1 MNKEKI
7 DDMDYYEKYLL
18 NATKEELQKA
28 LDEERRKNNVHEE
41 TIRILQE
48 QLDDLIETLEVAKAA

>member
-18 NATKEELQKA
+18 NATKEERDCYIK
-28 LDEERRKNNVHEE
+28 RTSRFS
-41 TIRILQE
+41 
-48 QLDDLIETLEVAKAA
+48 

>member
-48 QLDDLIETLEVAKAA
+48 QLDDLIETGIAI

>member
-18 NATKEELQKA
+18 NATKEERDCYIKEHPDFMKFLM
-28 LDEERRKNNVHEE
+28 DRKCFVWFVS
-41 TIRILQE
+41 LF
-48 QLDDLIETLEVAKAA
+48 

>member
-18 NATKEELQKA
+18 NATKEERDCYIKEHPDFMNEYPVSYEHRELLQDKIIA
-28 LDEERRKNNVHEE
+28 D
-41 TIRILQE
+41 
-48 QLDDLIETLEVAKAA
+48 

>member
-1 MNKEKI
+1 
-7 DDMDYYEKYLL
+7 L